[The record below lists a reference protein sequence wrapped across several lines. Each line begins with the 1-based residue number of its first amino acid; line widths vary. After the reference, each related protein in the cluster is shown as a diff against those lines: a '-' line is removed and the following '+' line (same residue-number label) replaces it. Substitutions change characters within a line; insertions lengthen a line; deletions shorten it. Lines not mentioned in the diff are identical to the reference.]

1 MDQLKTIKELINQ
14 GDIENALQ
22 ALEEFLQTEP
32 VGKDEAYYLMGN
44 AYRKLGDWQKA
55 LNNYQSAIEL
65 NPDSPALQARKMVM
79 DILNFY
85 NKDMYNQIDYGK
97 NQRSNRSRHRAL
109 QRVQP
114 VCGSLSAQRNI
125 PRQRGECERV

>member
-1 MDQLKTIKELINQ
+1 MDPLKTIKELTNQ
-14 GDIENALQ
+14 GEIENALQ

-55 LNNYQSAIEL
+55 RNNYQSAIEL
-65 NPDSPALQARKMVM
+65 NPDSPAVQARKMVM

-85 NKDMYNQIDYGK
+85 NKDMYNQ
-97 NQRSNRSRHRAL
+97 
-109 QRVQP
+109 
-114 VCGSLSAQRNI
+114 
-125 PRQRGECERV
+125 